1 MILCMGCAT
10 DPAFT
15 HTLGALR
22 EAGVPFDALD
32 LAHLARVGDLSIPS
46 DAPLEAT
53 FTLHETR
60 YMLGRYR
67 SAFVRAFDL
76 ARSAPDARL
85 RARAEGQYAAL
96 VELFSAPPLPV
107 LNPPEAPYR
116 GLSKLFHATAV
127 AQRLG
132 WPTPRSCLT
141 NDPAAAREFV
151 ASCPA
156 GAIFKGA
163 STDKTYASLYD
174 HNVHDSRLHLIRDCP
189 VLFQERIS
197 GPNMRVYVIGDRVIG
212 RHTESPA
219 LDHRLST
226 EQICS
231 TVEVPP
237 SIAERALRLSV
248 LMETPMLAI
257 DFKVQAETGTWFF
270 LEANIMMQ
278 YRREDIQLDGLIT
291 GAVIAWLT
299 RE

>member
-1 MILCMGCAT
+1 MILCLGCAT

-32 LAHLARVGDLSIPS
+32 LAHLACAGDLSIPS

-60 YMLGRYR
+60 YTLGRYR

-116 GLSKLFHATAV
+116 GLSKLFHASAV

-132 WPTPRSCLT
+132 WPAPRSCLT
-141 NDPAAAREFV
+141 NDPCMARDFV

-174 HNVHDSRLHLIRDCP
+174 PDAHDSRLRLIRDCP
-189 VLFQERIS
+189 VLFQERIA
-197 GPNMRVYVIGDRVIG
+197 GPNMRIYVIGDRVIG
-212 RHTESPA
+212 RRTESPA

-237 SIAERALRLSV
+237 SIAEGALRLSL

-257 DFKVQAETGTWFF
+257 DFKIHADTAAWFF

-278 YRREDIQLDGLIT
+278 YRREDIRVDGMIT
-291 GAVIAWLT
+291 RAVIAWLT
-299 RE
+299 KE